1 MFAFAPNQLP
11 SNPVA
16 VAAVLG
22 IDQKSC
28 DRVLAECLKK
38 ILRTRAC
45 PEPSSAGGRAFIERM
60 QDRVLLFRRQAGE
73 FDNAREQLAHS
84 RRQFGQ
90 SFAVRFLVVGSES
103 NQPMIDG
110 INDTRFARFGSV
122 ARRYDSGGD
131 RFDFGSLLR
140 SEEFELWRRGCFHG
154 GMRVSRGGPQGT
166 PVCGDSGVA
175 ENCSRAQY
183 IRASLTL

>member
-38 ILRTRAC
+38 ILRTRAR
-45 PEPSSAGGRAFIERM
+45 PESSSASRRAFIERM
-60 QDRVLLFRRQAGE
+60 QNRVLLLGRQTRE
-73 FDNAREQLAHS
+73 FGSAREQLTHS

-90 SFAVRFLVVGSES
+90 SFAVRFLVVGSKRD
-103 NQPMIDG
+103 QPMIDE
-110 INDTRFARFGSV
+110 INDTRFTRSGSV
-122 ARRYDSGGD
+122 VRRYDSGGD
-131 RFDFGSLLR
+131 RFDFGSLFR
-140 SEEFELWRRGCFHG
+140 SEEFELWRRRCFRG
-154 GMRVSRGGPQGT
+154 VMRVSRGGQQGR
-166 PVCGDSGVA
+166 PVCGNPRGA
-175 ENCSRAQY
+175 ETCSRAQ
-183 IRASLTL
+183 

>member
-22 IDQKSC
+22 VDQESC

-45 PEPSSAGGRAFIERM
+45 PEPSSASGRAFIERM
-60 QDRVLLFRRQAGE
+60 QDRVLLFGRQAGE
-73 FDNAREQLAHS
+73 FESAREQLAHS

-90 SFAVRFLVVGSES
+90 SFTVGLLIVGSKR
-103 NQPMIDG
+103 NQSMIDE
-110 INDTRFARFGSV
+110 INDTRLARPG
-122 ARRYDSGGD
+122 R
-131 RFDFGSLLR
+131 
-140 SEEFELWRRGCFHG
+140 
-154 GMRVSRGGPQGT
+154 
-166 PVCGDSGVA
+166 
-175 ENCSRAQY
+175 
-183 IRASLTL
+183 